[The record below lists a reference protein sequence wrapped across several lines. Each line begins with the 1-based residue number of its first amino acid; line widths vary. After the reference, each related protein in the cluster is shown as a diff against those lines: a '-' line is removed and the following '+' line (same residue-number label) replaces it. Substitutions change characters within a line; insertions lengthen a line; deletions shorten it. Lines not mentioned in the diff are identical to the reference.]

1 MKDMMGKLKIEIVGI
16 DEIKE
21 SNYNSRIH
29 SEAQV
34 EKIANSIEEFGFVN
48 PIIIDDENEIIAGH
62 GRYTAAKYLK
72 LKEIPTIKLTH
83 LTEDKKRAF
92 IIADNKIALSGEWNY
107 DMLKEEFDTI
117 LKSEMNI
124 DLLGFNRNFID
135 SMFKEKNPDAL
146 VVHKLKTLK
155 INFDADDYDT
165 TTDSMNSIMDK
176 EGCVDY
182 EETLVRLLD
191 FYMYKA

>member
-1 MKDMMGKLKIEIVGI
+1 MKDIMSKLNIEIVDI
-16 DEIKE
+16 EEIKE

-34 EKIANSIEEFGFVN
+34 EKIANSIAEFGFVN
-48 PIIIDDENEIIAGH
+48 PIIIDEENEIIAGH
-62 GRYTAAKYLK
+62 GRFMAARYLK
-72 LKEIPTIKLTH
+72 LKEVPTIRLTH
-83 LTEDKKRAF
+83 LTDDKKRAF
-92 IIADNKIALSGEWNY
+92 IIADNKIALSGEWDY

-135 SMFKEKNPDAL
+135 SMFKEKDPDAL

-165 TTDSMNSIMDK
+165 T
-176 EGCVDY
+176 
-182 EETLVRLLD
+182 D
-191 FYMYKA
+191 FYLYNY

>member
-1 MKDMMGKLKIEIVGI
+1 MSKLNIEIVDI
-16 DEIKE
+16 EEIKE

-29 SEAQV
+29 SDAQID
-34 EKIANSIEEFGFVN
+34 KIANSIEEFGFVN
-48 PIIIDDENEIIAGH
+48 PIIIDEGNEIIAGH
-62 GRYTAAKYLK
+62 GRYTAARYLK
-72 LKEIPTIKLTH
+72 LKEVPTIRLTH
-83 LTEDKKRAF
+83 LTDDKKRAF
-92 IIADNKIALSGEWNY
+92 IIADNKIALSGEWDY

-124 DLLGFNRNFID
+124 DLLGFNSKFID
-135 SMFKEKNPDAL
+135 SMFKEKPAESL

-165 TTDSMNSIMDK
+165 TFDSLNDIMEK

-191 FYMYKA
+191 FYLHNA

>member
-1 MKDMMGKLKIEIVGI
+1 MKDTMSKLNIEIVDI
-16 DEIKE
+16 EEIKE

-29 SEAQV
+29 SDAQV

-48 PIIIDDENEIIAGH
+48 PIIIDEGNEIIAGH
-62 GRYTAAKYLK
+62 GRYTAARYLK
-72 LKEIPTIKLTH
+72 LKEVPTIRLTH

-92 IIADNKIALSGEWNY
+92 IIADNKIALSGEWDY

-135 SMFKEKNPDAL
+135 SMFKEKDPDAM

-165 TTDSMNSIMDK
+165 TSDSLNSIMEK

>member
-1 MKDMMGKLKIEIVGI
+1 MKDMMGKLNIEIVDI

-29 SEAQV
+29 SEAQI
-34 EKIANSIEEFGFVN
+34 EKIANSIAEFGFVN

-62 GRYTAAKYLK
+62 GRFMAAKHLN
-72 LKEIPTIKLTH
+72 LNEVPTIKLTH
-83 LTEDKKRAF
+83 LTDDKKRAF
-92 IIADNKIALSGEWNY
+92 IIADNKIALSGEWDY

-117 LKSEMNI
+117 LKSEMDI
-124 DLLGFNRNFID
+124 DLLGFNRKFID
-135 SMFKEKNPDAL
+135 SMFKEKDVDVK

-165 TTDSMNSIMDK
+165 TLDSMNDIMDK
-176 EGCVDY
+176 EGCVDH
-182 EETLVRLLD
+182 EEVLVRLLD
-191 FYMYKA
+191 FYLRS

>member
-1 MKDMMGKLKIEIVGI
+1 MGKLNIEIVGI

-48 PIIIDDENEIIAGH
+48 PIIIDEENEIIAGH

-92 IIADNKIALSGEWNY
+92 IIADNKIALSGEWDY

>member
-1 MKDMMGKLKIEIVGI
+1 MSKLKIEIVGI

-92 IIADNKIALSGEWNY
+92 IIADNKIALSGEWDY

>member
-1 MKDMMGKLKIEIVGI
+1 MKDMMGKLNIEIVGI

-48 PIIIDDENEIIAGH
+48 PIIIDEENEIIAGH

-83 LTEDKKRAF
+83 LTDDKKRAF
-92 IIADNKIALSGEWNY
+92 IIADNKIALSGEWDY

>member
-1 MKDMMGKLKIEIVGI
+1 MMGKLNIEIVDI

-29 SEAQV
+29 SDAQID
-34 EKIANSIEEFGFVN
+34 KIANSIEEFGFVN
-48 PIIIDDENEIIAGH
+48 PIIIDEGNEIIAGH
-62 GRYTAAKYLK
+62 GRYTAARYLK
-72 LKEIPTIKLTH
+72 LKEVPTIRLTH
-83 LTEDKKRAF
+83 LTDDKKRAF
-92 IIADNKIALSGEWNY
+92 IIADNKIALSGEWDY

-124 DLLGFNRNFID
+124 DLLGFNSKFID
-135 SMFKEKNPDAL
+135 SMFKEKPAESL

-165 TTDSMNSIMDK
+165 TFDSLNDIMEK

-191 FYMYKA
+191 FYLHNA

>member
-1 MKDMMGKLKIEIVGI
+1 MGKLNIEIVGI

-48 PIIIDDENEIIAGH
+48 PIIIDEENEIIAGH

-83 LTEDKKRAF
+83 LTDDKKRAF
-92 IIADNKIALSGEWNY
+92 IIADNKIALSGEWDY

>member
-1 MKDMMGKLKIEIVGI
+1 MSKLNIEIVDI
-16 DEIKE
+16 EEIKE

-29 SEAQV
+29 SDAQV

-48 PIIIDDENEIIAGH
+48 PIIIDEGNEIIAGH
-62 GRYTAAKYLK
+62 GRYTAARYLK
-72 LKEIPTIKLTH
+72 LKEVPTIRLTH

-92 IIADNKIALSGEWNY
+92 IIADNKIALSGEWDY

-135 SMFKEKNPDAL
+135 SMFKEKDPYAM

-165 TTDSMNSIMDK
+165 TSDSLNSIMEK

>member
-1 MKDMMGKLKIEIVGI
+1 MKDMMGKLNIEIVGI

-48 PIIIDDENEIIAGH
+48 PIIIDEENEIIAGH

-92 IIADNKIALSGEWNY
+92 IIADNKIALSGEWDY

>member
-1 MKDMMGKLKIEIVGI
+1 MSKLNIEII
-16 DEIKE
+16 DIEEIKE

-48 PIIIDDENEIIAGH
+48 PIIIDEGNEIIAGH
-62 GRYTAAKYLK
+62 GRYTAARYLK
-72 LKEIPTIKLTH
+72 LKEVPTIRLTH

-92 IIADNKIALSGEWNY
+92 IIADNKIALSGEWDY

-135 SMFKEKNPDAL
+135 SMFKEKDPDAM

-165 TTDSMNSIMDK
+165 TLDSLNSIMEK

>member
-1 MKDMMGKLKIEIVGI
+1 MKDIMSKLNIEIVDI
-16 DEIKE
+16 EEIKE

-29 SEAQV
+29 SDAQID
-34 EKIANSIEEFGFVN
+34 KIANSIEEFGFVN
-48 PIIIDDENEIIAGH
+48 PIIIDEGNEIIAGH
-62 GRYTAAKYLK
+62 GRYTAARYLK
-72 LKEIPTIKLTH
+72 LKEVPTIRLTH
-83 LTEDKKRAF
+83 LTDDKKRAF
-92 IIADNKIALSGEWNY
+92 IIADNKIALSGEWDY

-124 DLLGFNRNFID
+124 DLLGFNSKFID
-135 SMFKEKNPDAL
+135 SMFKEKPAESL

-165 TTDSMNSIMDK
+165 TFDSLNDIMEK

-191 FYMYKA
+191 FYLHNA

>member
-1 MKDMMGKLKIEIVGI
+1 MKDMMGKLNIEIVGI

-48 PIIIDDENEIIAGH
+48 PIIIDEENEIIAGH

-83 LTEDKKRAF
+83 LTDDKKRAF
-92 IIADNKIALSGEWNY
+92 IIADNKIALSGEWDY

-117 LKSEMNI
+117 LKSEMDI
-124 DLLGFNRNFID
+124 DLLGFNRKFID
-135 SMFKEKNPDAL
+135 SMFKEKDADAM

-165 TTDSMNSIMDK
+165 TLDSMNDIMDK
-176 EGCVDY
+176 EGCVDH
-182 EETLVRLLD
+182 EEVLVRLLD
-191 FYMYKA
+191 FYLRS

>member
-1 MKDMMGKLKIEIVGI
+1 MGKLNIEIVDI

-34 EKIANSIEEFGFVN
+34 EKIANSIAEFGFVN

-62 GRYTAAKYLK
+62 GRFMAAKHLN
-72 LKEIPTIKLTH
+72 LNEVPTIKLTH
-83 LTEDKKRAF
+83 LTDDKKRAF
-92 IIADNKIALSGEWNY
+92 IIADNKIALSGEWDY

-117 LKSEMNI
+117 LKSEMDI
-124 DLLGFNRNFID
+124 DLLGFNRKFID
-135 SMFKEKNPDAL
+135 SMFKEKDADAM

-155 INFDADDYDT
+155 INFDAEDYDT
-165 TTDSMNSIMDK
+165 TLDSMNDIMDK
-176 EGCVDY
+176 EGCVDH
-182 EETLVRLLD
+182 EEVLVRLLD
-191 FYMYKA
+191 FYLRS

>member
-1 MKDMMGKLKIEIVGI
+1 MKDMMGKLNIEIVDI
-16 DEIKE
+16 DDIKE

-34 EKIANSIEEFGFVN
+34 EKIANSIAEFGFVN
-48 PIIIDDENEIIAGH
+48 PIIIDDENEIISGH
-62 GRYTAAKYLK
+62 GRFMAAKHLN
-72 LKEIPTIKLTH
+72 LNEVPTIKLTH

-92 IIADNKIALSGEWNY
+92 IIADNKIALSGEWDY

-117 LKSEMNI
+117 LKSEMDI
-124 DLLGFNRNFID
+124 DLLGFNRKFID
-135 SMFKEKNPDAL
+135 SMFKEKDADAM

-165 TTDSMNSIMDK
+165 TLDSMNDIMDK
-176 EGCVDY
+176 EGCVDH
-182 EETLVRLLD
+182 EEVLVRLLD
-191 FYMYKA
+191 FYLRT